1 MKTPVQQDITQMLQ
15 AWSAGDTAVLDQLA
29 PLLQPELRRIAKQQ
43 LARVQ
48 PDHLL
53 QTTAL
58 VNEAYVRL
66 LDGQS
71 TDWQNRAHFFGVAAH
86 LMRRVL
92 VDEYRARQSRKRGG
106 AALRVSLNEAE
117 AQAQVRSADL
127 LALDEALQTLAK
139 LDARKCRIVELRY
152 FGGLSVE
159 ETATVLQLSART
171 INREWSLAQAWLFR
185 ELRRNT
191 NER

>member
-1 MKTPVQQDITQMLQ
+1 MKTPAQQDITQLLQ

-66 LDGQS
+66 LDGQP

-106 AALRVSLNEAE
+106 TALRVSLNEAE
-117 AQAQVRSADL
+117 AQGQVRSADL

-159 ETATVLQLSART
+159 ETASVLQLSART

>member
-1 MKTPVQQDITQMLQ
+1 
-15 AWSAGDTAVLDQLA
+15 
-29 PLLQPELRRIAKQQ
+29 
-43 LARVQ
+43 
-48 PDHLL
+48 
-53 QTTAL
+53 
-58 VNEAYVRL
+58 
-66 LDGQS
+66 
-71 TDWQNRAHFFGVAAH
+71 
-86 LMRRVL
+86 MRRVL

-159 ETATVLQLSART
+159 ETASVLQLSART